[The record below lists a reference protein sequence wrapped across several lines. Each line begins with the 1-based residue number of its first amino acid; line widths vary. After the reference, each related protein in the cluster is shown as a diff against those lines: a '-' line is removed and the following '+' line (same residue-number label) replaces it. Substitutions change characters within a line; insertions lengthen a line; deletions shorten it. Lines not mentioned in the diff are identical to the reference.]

1 MRIDELPELPA
12 ADDDDKS
19 DEASDDKNND
29 KSDGKGGGVGK
40 GATDEVTRGRNRFGR
55 SVDLDEVREQ

>member
-1 MRIDELPELPA
+1 MRIDELSELPA

-29 KSDGKGGGVGK
+29 KSDGKGGGVGE
-40 GATDEVTRGRNRFGR
+40 GTTDKVTRGRNRFGQLD
-55 SVDLDEVREQ
+55 DLDEVC